1 MRTQY
6 SNEITAEL
14 EGKEVVL
21 SGWAHEIR
29 DLGKLKFLI
38 LRDQEGFIQ
47 VCAKEGSSPHEVL
60 AAIKAISKESVVRVK
75 GKVKVSPQAPGGA
88 EIVPDSINII
98 SKSLSPLPLDVTG
111 KVPADLDTR
120 LNNRFMDLRKPEIAS
135 IFKIRDQILSAGR
148 ESFENEG
155 FIELHT
161 PKIIASASEGGTE
174 LFPISYF
181 DKEAFL
187 AQSPQLYKQMMMATG
202 FDKVY
207 EVTYYFRAEEHD
219 TIRHLNE
226 VTAFDSEISFIKDEE
241 DVIGRVERLVR
252 DIIKRASEC
261 ETELKILND
270 YHSKSKK
277 EEIKIPV
284 PEIPFRRIPYDK
296 ALDLLAGE
304 GKKVEWGEDLDTESE
319 KMLGRIVKEKF
330 GNEFYFLTKYP
341 LGIKPFYTMP
351 ALGLDDPCGP
361 DSLSRAFDLD
371 YKGVEV
377 CSGSQRIH
385 DYDLLFE
392 RLKYWNLNPDN
403 FNFYLN
409 AFRYGMPPHGGF
421 GLGVDRIMMQLIESN
436 IREVVLFPRDRH
448 RLTP

>member
-341 LGIKPFYTMP
+341 LGI
-351 ALGLDDPCGP
+351 
-361 DSLSRAFDLD
+361 
-371 YKGVEV
+371 
-377 CSGSQRIH
+377 
-385 DYDLLFE
+385 
-392 RLKYWNLNPDN
+392 
-403 FNFYLN
+403 
-409 AFRYGMPPHGGF
+409 
-421 GLGVDRIMMQLIESN
+421 
-436 IREVVLFPRDRH
+436 
-448 RLTP
+448 